1 LPPIKIVHF
10 DFTSEL
16 DQTMIPSRSRGVEK
30 PAPGFWS
37 LDQPHHPPPFHSIEG
52 VHDLVLVEHG
62 Q

>member
-1 LPPIKIVHF
+1 
-10 DFTSEL
+10 
-16 DQTMIPSRSRGVEK
+16 VEK